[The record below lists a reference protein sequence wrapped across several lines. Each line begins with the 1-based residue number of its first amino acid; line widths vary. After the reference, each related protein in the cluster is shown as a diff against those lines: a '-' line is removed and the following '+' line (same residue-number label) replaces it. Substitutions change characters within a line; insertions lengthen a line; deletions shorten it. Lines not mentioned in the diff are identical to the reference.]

1 MRILV
6 SLMLLLG
13 VSVTTQTSIGS
24 IAYGYDR
31 EDYYYPGYR
40 HSYASTIAEG
50 AYRGMADRMR
60 ALGEFG
66 VLSARTAILLEEA
79 RVANMENQT
88 RWIDTYYDRQE
99 LSRQRREAKRGPRL
113 SYEDLARIARLGRP
127 DRLSPS
133 ELDGLTGEISWPVLL
148 RDGDFARDRAKVE
161 EVFAQRAASGTI
173 ETDDYLNVRQTVHE
187 MRFGLKQRIQ
197 EVRRPE
203 VEGLPAADYIQAKRF
218 LRSLA
223 YEAQQPTQFP
233 AGVASVR

>member
-1 MRILV
+1 MRVFASLV
-6 SLMLLLG
+6 LLLG

-24 IAYGYDR
+24 IAYGYDQ
-31 EDYYYPGYR
+31 EDHYYPGYR
-40 HSYASTIAEG
+40 HSYSSTIAEG
-50 AYRGMADRMR
+50 ALRGMADGMR
-60 ALGEFG
+60 SLGEFG

-79 RVANMENQT
+79 NVANMENQT
-88 RWIDTYYDRQE
+88 RWIDIYYDRQE
-99 LSRQRREAKRGPRL
+99 LSRQRREAKRGPRA

-127 DRLSPS
+127 DRLSPG

-148 RDGDFARDRAKVE
+148 RDGDFARDRAEVE
-161 EVFAQRAASGTI
+161 RVFAQRAESGTI
-173 ETDDYLNVRQTVHE
+173 ETDDYLKVRQTVHE

-197 EVRRPE
+197 S
-203 VEGLPAADYIQAKRF
+203 LPAVDYIQAKRF